1 MAGAITLTKT
11 NSKRLGILLLAA
23 ACALSTGCSA
33 PEEAA
38 GTDWRTWGLVQTTG
52 VITRDGTN
60 TPVCVCVH
68 DDSAVFYL
76 DQPEQVRFDGVIYPE
91 ALADGAASFSAISFD
106 DLDGDG
112 NSDVRMD
119 FAPGGA
125 MIWYWSEADGYVY
138 QSNP

>member
-1 MAGAITLTKT
+1 MAGAITLTKA

-23 ACALSTGCSA
+23 ACALSAGCST

-38 GTDWRTWGLVQTTG
+38 GTDWRTWGLVQATG
-52 VITRDGTN
+52 IITRDGTD

-68 DDSAVFYL
+68 DDGAVFYL
-76 DQPEQVRFDGVIYPE
+76 GRPEQVRFDGVVYPE
-91 ALADGAASFSAISFD
+91 ALADRAASFSAISFT

-119 FAPGGA
+119 FQPGCT
-125 MIWYWSEADGYVY
+125 MIWYWSGADGYVY

>member
-23 ACALSTGCSA
+23 ACALSAGCST

-52 VITRDGTN
+52 VITRDGTD

-68 DDSAVFYL
+68 DDGAVFYL

-91 ALADGAASFSAISFD
+91 ALADGAASFSAISFT

-119 FAPGGA
+119 FQPGCT
-125 MIWYWSEADGYVY
+125 MIWYWSGADGYVY